1 MGEVISRFRPKGES
15 EPERRNFW
23 KILLLI
29 LAFTFD
35 LRLFLGLFPEVIH
48 NDRTEYRIRKR

>member
-1 MGEVISRFRPKGES
+1 MGEVISTFRPKGES

-29 LAFTFD
+29 LAFAFG
-35 LRLFLGLFPEVIH
+35 LRVFLGLFPEVIH
-48 NDRTEYRIRKR
+48 NDRAEYRIRKR